1 MSRAI
6 VRNGPAYFANVPIKR
21 GDDVSLRW
29 ELFESYAGVDGDTT
43 TVALDLTGRTY
54 TSSIANTQGGTVVS
68 AAAPSVSTPTPS
80 NGQIVWALTDT
91 QTDALTARTY
101 VFDIIEN
108 AGTASE
114 RTIIEGTLAVSGRAT
129 P

>member
-6 VRNGPAYFANVPIKR
+6 VRNGPAFFANVPIKR
-21 GDDVSLRW
+21 GDDVSLLW
-29 ELFESYAGVDGDTT
+29 ELFESYTGVDGDTT
-43 TVALDLTGRTY
+43 TVQLDLTGRSY
-54 TSSIANTQGGTVVS
+54 SSSVATTQGGTVIS
-68 AAAPSVSTPTPS
+68 AAAPAVSTPTPT

-101 VFDIIEN
+101 VFDVIEN
-108 AGTASE
+108 AGTTSE
-114 RTIIEGTLAVSGRAT
+114 RTIIEGTLSVSGRAT